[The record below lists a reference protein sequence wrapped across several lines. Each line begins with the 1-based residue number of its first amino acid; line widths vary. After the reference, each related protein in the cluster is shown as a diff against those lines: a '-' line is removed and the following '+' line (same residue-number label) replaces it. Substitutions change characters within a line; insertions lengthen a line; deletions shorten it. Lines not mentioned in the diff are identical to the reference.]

1 MQFSA
6 TVQAEWGWNHGDI
19 CGKEVNLEINLIL
32 NGFVGISYEGM
43 VENLSTA
50 DVGTLEQG
58 SY

>member
-43 VENLSTA
+43 VENLSIA
-50 DVGTLEQG
+50 NENML
-58 SY
+58 